1 MTQCQLKSVVIVYY
15 VLGRDTEIWYSL
27 SSPRRINWVLENYY
41 GTCWGGVGER
51 GFGLTCR

>member
-1 MTQCQLKSVVIVYY
+1 MTQCQLKSGVIVYY

-41 GTCWGGVGER
+41 GTCLGGVGER